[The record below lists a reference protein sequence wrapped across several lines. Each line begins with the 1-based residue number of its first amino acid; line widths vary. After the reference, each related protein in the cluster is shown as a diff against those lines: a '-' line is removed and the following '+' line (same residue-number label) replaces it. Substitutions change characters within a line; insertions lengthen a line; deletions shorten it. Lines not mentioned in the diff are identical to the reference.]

1 MFIIQLSQHS
11 LADMEKGARFDAFN
25 EEIIDY
31 CSQSATKLSHE
42 FDEMRSKIEKFALRI
57 GFLVV

>member
-25 EEIIDY
+25 EEIIDWL
-31 CSQSATKLSHE
+31 TKCY
-42 FDEMRSKIEKFALRI
+42 KI
-57 GFLVV
+57 VT

>member
-25 EEIIDY
+25 EEIID
-31 CSQSATKLSHE
+31 
-42 FDEMRSKIEKFALRI
+42 
-57 GFLVV
+57 